1 MGIILPKKEKKK
13 WLIKTAKYLSA
24 WLTEETYGPSEKN
37 EIIT

>member
-24 WLTEETYGPSEKN
+24 WLTEETYGLSEKN